1 LSVIIYITAG
11 TITMTS
17 QQCCIKIDFMKKL
30 EKGSQLDSENFRLLN
45 CFGIMW
51 IFFEVRRHNSHAL
64 CCIRVGDPVLK
75 LKEMLSSIYKVD
87 SSSIGLYLEDR
98 LLDDNEIFS
107 QSWINGTWE
116 TLYME
121 PMTESPPLP
130 DVLRSPPTEEPV
142 QPSDKMKN
150 GEQDTECNSNE
161 SESALSDSNDYLNA
175 AVDPFREQFYTE
187 FDEGVLEE
195 KIERAQH
202 NAPINIQ
209 FESIGSAW
217 AFNAAERLHRTV
229 QSFQWEHLHIRESL
243 LKNLPKVNER
253 LGMQGPVTP
262 LQKDLLTVMGNYVDL
277 YYPKRTHENSG
288 EIYVAVALHVL
299 NHVLKTRSIIVRHR
313 GRRKAVAGKRD
324 ECELEFRD
332 LGLTRPKVL
341 ILAPFRHA
349 AYCIVST
356 MIEMLFANSNGQSFV
371 TNKRRFHK
379 HYGPPGNFTPKH
391 VQGKARHQL
400 PLEFYLQFQG
410 NRDDCFRLGLS
421 IAKKSLKLFVDFYNS
436 DVIVASPL
444 GLRSM
449 IGVEG
454 EAHHEYD
461 FLSSIE
467 MVVLDQA
474 DVFLMQNWKHV
485 IHVMQHLHRLPNT
498 DHGVDYSSVR
508 MWCLNG
514 MASRYCQTVLL
525 SSIGSSELR
534 ALLGHHCHNYSGL
547 VSVVEPQQTP
557 EGCIGSVLVSMKH
570 IFHKIPDCET
580 LVDEADVRFKFFTE
594 RILPAYKHSETMKR
608 TLIYVPSFFDFVR
621 LRNYL
626 KKEQWSFVQTN
637 EYTSEKKVSRARC
650 LFYHGDKP
658 ILVLTERFH
667 FFHRYVIR
675 GIRHLLFYQLP
686 TYSNFY
692 PELCNML
699 LQPSLNKQNH
709 QQTISTSTVLYSPY
723 DDLRLSGLVGRSRA
737 DSMMSSATN
746 CILLT
751 GR

>member
-1 LSVIIYITAG
+1 
-11 TITMTS
+11 
-17 QQCCIKIDFMKKL
+17 
-30 EKGSQLDSENFRLLN
+30 
-45 CFGIMW
+45 
-51 IFFEVRRHNSHAL
+51 
-64 CCIRVGDPVLK
+64 
-75 LKEMLSSIYKVD
+75 
-87 SSSIGLYLEDR
+87 
-98 LLDDNEIFS
+98 
-107 QSWINGTWE
+107 
-116 TLYME
+116 ME

-130 DVLRSPPTEEPV
+130 DVLRSPPAEEP
-142 QPSDKMKN
+142 
-150 GEQDTECNSNE
+150 ECNFNE
-161 SESALSDSNDYLNA
+161 SESALSDNNDHLNVA
-175 AVDPFREQFYTE
+175 IDPFREQFYTE

-195 KIERAQH
+195 KIQRARH

-217 AFNAAERLHRTV
+217 IFNAAERLHKTI
-229 QSFQWEHLHIRESL
+229 QCFQWEHLHIRESL
-243 LKNLPKVNER
+243 LKNLPKVNES
-253 LGMQGPVTP
+253 LGIKSPATP
-262 LQKDLLTVMGNYVDL
+262 LQKDLLTDL

-299 NHVLKTRSIIVRHR
+299 NHVLKTRSIIVRHS
-313 GRRKAVAGKRD
+313 GRRKAVAGKVD

-371 TNKRRFHK
+371 TNKRRFYK
-379 HYGPPGNFTPKH
+379 HYGPPENFTPKH

-421 IAKKSLKLFVDFYNS
+421 VAKKSLKLFVDFYKS

-485 IHVMQHLHRLPNT
+485 IHVMQHLHQLPNR

-534 ALLGHHCHNYSGL
+534 ALLGHHCLNYSGL
-547 VSVVEPQQTP
+547 VSVVEPQHTS

-570 IFHKIPDCET
+570 IFHKMPDCEN
-580 LVDEADVRFKFFTE
+580 LVDEADVRFKYFTE
-594 RILPAYKHSETMKR
+594 RLLPAYKHSETMKQ
-608 TLIYVPSFFDFVR
+608 TMIYVPSFFDFVR

-650 LFYHGDKP
+650 LFYHGEKP

-709 QQTISTSTVLYSPY
+709 QQTTSTCSVLYSSY
-723 DDLRLSGLVGRSRA
+723 DDLRLSGLVGRGRA
-737 DSMMSSATN
+737 HNMMSSGTN